1 VPCICRS
8 SREDLEQKILGDA
21 FDPVQWDCPTV
32 ENGLMVGV
40 LTFDNNTARKIVQNM
55 EKLVDIS
62 FVSDECKQQFLF
74 VVRKFIAASVNM
86 RLKEEY
92 TDAQI
97 INLQNNIDDFFQVWV
112 KLFSQSRCTN
122 YINFL
127 ASGHLSNS
135 MFRWHNL
142 HRFSNRVGKTLTHC

>member
-1 VPCICRS
+1 
-8 SREDLEQKILGDA
+8 LNTKILGDP

-32 ENGLMVGV
+32 ENGSMVGV
-40 LTFDNNTARKIVQNM
+40 LTFDNIMARKIVQNT

-62 FVSDECKQQFLF
+62 FVSDERKQQFLF
-74 VVRKFIAASVNM
+74 LVRKFIAASVIM
-86 RLKEEY
+86 QLKEEY
-92 TDAQI
+92 TVAQI
-97 INLQNNIDDFFQVWV
+97 INFQNNIDDFFQVWV
-112 KLFSQSRCTN
+112 KLFSQSGCTN

-127 ASGHLSNS
+127 ASGHLSKY